1 MALNTSTRGQI
12 VNALAIL
19 TRRRAST
26 TDAAERATIN
36 DAIDV
41 LNGQLQDL
49 DQAELLQV
57 TQFAAAAAGELEKVV
72 AAARTG
78 AFDSFVAD
86 VQGVIGDLRAT
97 RTG

>member
-1 MALNTSTRGQI
+1 MAMNSSTRGQI

-26 TDAAERATIN
+26 GDAAEKAAIN
-36 DAIDV
+36 EAIDA

-57 TQFAAAAAGELEKVV
+57 TQIAAAAAGELEKVV
-72 AAARTG
+72 ASARTG
-78 AFDSFVAD
+78 AFDTYVAEIQD
-86 VQGVIGDLRAT
+86 VISGLKTARA
-97 RTG
+97 